1 MGIVIVGAGSWG
13 TTLAGMF
20 NPQHPVRLWCRSAD
34 LVRPTIETLKA
45 TAGTGRTSIKVETVF
60 SDPAPCGGDIIVMAV
75 PSDHVMEVARSIR
88 ERCESPYPLIVTA
101 AKGLERTTF
110 RTTSQLI
117 ADVLPEATVA
127 VLSGPNISK
136 EIAAGRPA
144 KAVLGCDDVHKL
156 LALTNALSSERLH
169 LDVTRDIVDVE
180 LCAAMK
186 GVFAIGAGVINQ
198 RKMGANFMGLLLTY
212 GLKEISELSRFLKIS
227 TEHVFGVAGLG
238 DLVATCFSPDSRNY
252 RLGQLLAG
260 GTTLEQA
267 LAEWSRSWRV
277 RRPPRRSPRWPRCA
291 CACPSS
297 PRSPRWSRTPM
308 MPPSHAS
315 NACCSITPAGLDP
328 SEPLMPR

>member
-1 MGIVIVGAGSWG
+1 MSIVIVGAGSWG

-20 NPQHPVRLWCRSAD
+20 NPQQAIRLWCRSAD
-34 LVRPTIETLKA
+34 LVDAARAMMTKVAGGNRANLKIEA
-45 TAGTGRTSIKVETVF
+45 AFTGPPPC
-60 SDPAPCGGDIIVMAV
+60 SDDIIVMAV
-75 PSDHVMEVARSIR
+75 PSDHVMEVASQIR
-88 ERCESPYPLIVTA
+88 EQCSPPYPIIVTA

-117 ADVLPEATVA
+117 ADALPGCTVA

-144 KAVLGCDDVHKL
+144 KAVLGCDNVHKL

-227 TEHVFGVAGLG
+227 TEHVFGIAGLG

-252 RLGQLLAG
+252 RLGQLLASN
-260 GTTLEQA
+260 TTLEQA
-267 LAEWSRSWRV
+267 LSQMESVVEGATTAKAVTEMAALRLRLPLFAAIAAIVETADEKAFARFERV
-277 RRPPRRSPRWPRCA
+277 L
-291 CACPSS
+291 
-297 PRSPRWSRTPM
+297 
-308 MPPSHAS
+308 
-315 NACCSITPAGLDP
+315 LDYP
-328 SEPLMPR
+328 GGG